1 MALRRLRESGNLPHA
16 VLIIWSD
23 AMRNAEGRSQS
34 VNYRWNQMEITI
46 EVDGR
51 AAERPSSAIYLESA
65 QAQTRSN
72 TSDMTRT

>member
-51 AAERPSSAIYLESA
+51 AAERPSGRVAPSIWNRHRPKPVAIS
-65 QAQTRSN
+65 RI
-72 TSDMTRT
+72 